1 MWELDDI
8 EPVRLEPMMPNW
20 RSVAGQFGVS
30 FASKAPGP
38 SSQSYSSWA
47 EIGRWYEQLTTG
59 RREITQPIRDK
70 AREIVS
76 GATDPLE
83 KIRRLASYVQHG
95 IRYVAIEIGIG
106 GYQPHA
112 AGEVLASGYGDCK
125 DKVTLLNTML
135 REIGIDSYFVLI
147 NDDRDYLA
155 PDFPSPLG
163 FNHVILAIRLPR
175 DAKLPGTMI
184 IFPHE
189 QLGPLLLFDPT
200 DSSTPLGYLPPSLQ
214 SNHGLLVTDAGG
226 ELAKLPLLPP
236 SANRVVRE
244 ATLSLDKFG
253 NLKGRVEVIHTGPPA
268 TSLPER
274 LL

>member
-83 KIRRLASYVQHG
+83 KIRRLASYVKHG
-95 IRYVAIEIGIG
+95 IRDEAIEIGIVP
-106 GYQPHA
+106 YHPTPA
-112 AGEVLASGYGDCK
+112 ATA
-125 DKVTLLNTML
+125 
-135 REIGIDSYFVLI
+135 
-147 NDDRDYLA
+147 
-155 PDFPSPLG
+155 
-163 FNHVILAIRLPR
+163 LPT
-175 DAKLPGTMI
+175 A
-184 IFPHE
+184 H
-189 QLGPLLLFDPT
+189 
-200 DSSTPLGYLPPSLQ
+200 
-214 SNHGLLVTDAGG
+214 
-226 ELAKLPLLPP
+226 
-236 SANRVVRE
+236 
-244 ATLSLDKFG
+244 
-253 NLKGRVEVIHTGPPA
+253 
-268 TSLPER
+268 
-274 LL
+274 